1 MENSNYAGHLHILET
16 EEIAHIY
23 SVPDFTP
30 DERAVFFMLTTPER
44 EQVNLL
50 RGTSSK
56 VYFILQLGYFKAKHL
71 FFTFDFEDQVV
82 DTAFVLTKY
91 FPDKEKEELTNIS
104 RPTRQNQQQLICN
117 LFGYHTFDA
126 VFQQQLIQKAAVLA
140 KRHNHA
146 VYLFRSLL
154 QYFHTQ
160 KVIIPAYSFLQRE
173 IVSLAIREEQLRL
186 EQFIENNM
194 SDADKNLVNEL
205 LEKPKDDMHPFTL
218 QQKEPSSFDYYQIRR
233 LLLRQ
238 QQLKPIFEV
247 AKKLCIQMEI
257 ANENIRYYSSMATE
271 QKVFNLKRL
280 QGSNSNM
287 LYIYLLCFTH
297 NRYRQVNDILAE
309 ALKFYVLGLEK
320 SAEKA
325 AQTEIYNHQLASN
338 EALDK
343 VPNILAFFRND
354 QRDKMLFSE
363 VKRAAFSILTPEEF
377 DLVIDFIKKSK
388 PDKKVL
394 IWMYYQIK
402 KRLISL
408 YLRPL
413 CFHFSFDNNSKSD
426 NLMEAIDFLKEE
438 LVTNKKLP
446 TKIETKDLPCDFLA
460 KNGRKFIKD
469 KDGNVQLA
477 KYEMALYQALRNK
490 LEAGDVFIPDSF
502 INKDLDDDLI
512 PKEEWTVNKPT
523 IIKKLD
529 APKILKSA
537 AEVLEEWRGIIEP
550 LYKRTNQRIKKGLNP
565 SVQIDGKHKDGSTK
579 WHLIY
584 TETSNPL
591 NHQIYRQFAPID
603 IASLLKLVDNHTN
616 FLAVFTH
623 LFGSKVNRNTDKDKL
638 IACIVAFGTN
648 YGIGKMASISDMS
661 YQDLASTAN
670 TLIYLDTLRAANR
683 RIINKLKKLPMYK
696 HYQMQPGVVHSSSDG
711 QKYYT
716 QIPTINSRYSP
727 KYFGT
732 EKGVSS
738 ITNVADN
745 VLVNGD
751 IIGANEYEGNYV
763 FDLVYNNNSDIQT
776 DIHSTDS
783 HGINQVNFAIL
794 DMFGYQFAPR
804 YKDISSKAKT
814 IYSFHQPSKYKD
826 YLLQSKRILK
836 ENLIIE
842 EWDNFQR
849 ILASLGMKTTTQ
861 STIIKKLS
869 STKRNN
875 KTKRAI
881 AEYDNIVETYHKL
894 RYIDDPVYQK
904 QINTVLNRGEH
915 VNKLRKHLFH
925 ADGGRFKVHTVMEQK
940 IWMECNRLIANDIV
954 YYNTWLLSELL
965 AYHESQGNVMEA
977 DLIKK
982 VSPIAWQHI
991 HIYGRYIFRVG
1002 KVVWDVAAMVRKVK
1016 L

>member
-1 MENSNYAGHLHILET
+1 MEDSNYGGHLHILET

-23 SVPDFTP
+23 SMPDFTP
-30 DERAVFFMLTTPER
+30 DERAVFFLLSTSER
-44 EQVNLL
+44 EQINAL
-50 RGTSSK
+50 RGISSK

-71 FFTFDFEDQVV
+71 FFTFDFEDQAV
-82 DTAFVLTKY
+82 DTAFILTKY
-91 FPDKEKEELTNIS
+91 FSDKDKNELTNIS
-104 RPTRQNQQQLICN
+104 RPTRQNQQQLICK
-117 LFGYHTFDA
+117 LFGYQTFDEA
-126 VFQQQLIQKAAVLA
+126 FHQQLMQKSAILA

-146 VYLFRSLL
+146 VYLFRCVL

-160 KVIIPAYSFLQRE
+160 KVVIPAYSFLQRE
-173 IVSLAIREEQLRL
+173 VISLTIREEQIRL
-186 EQFIENNM
+186 ERFIENNT
-194 SDADKNLVNEL
+194 SETEKNLVRGL
-205 LEKPKDDMHPFTL
+205 LEKPKDDLHPFTL
-218 QQKEPSSFDYYQIRR
+218 QQKEPSSFDYYQIRG

-238 QQLKPIFEV
+238 QQLEPIFEV
-247 AKKLCIQMEI
+247 AKKLCTQMGI

-280 QGSNSNM
+280 QGSSNM
-287 LYIYLLCFTH
+287 LYVYLLCFAH

-320 SAEKA
+320 SAEKS
-325 AQTEIYNHQLASN
+325 AQTQIYAHQLASN
-338 EALDK
+338 EALNK
-343 VPNILAFFRND
+343 VPNILTFFRNN
-354 QRDKMLFSE
+354 QRDKTPFSE
-363 VKRAAFSILTPEEF
+363 VKQEAFGILSPKEF

-394 IWMYYQIK
+394 IWMYYQLK

-413 CFHFSFDNNSKSD
+413 CFHFDFDNNSKSN

-438 LVTNKKLP
+438 LVIKKKLP
-446 TKIETKDLPCDFLA
+446 AKIETKELSCDFIA
-460 KNGRKFIKD
+460 KNRRKFIKNE
-469 KDGNVQLA
+469 DGNIQLP

-502 INKDLDDDLI
+502 INKNLDDDLI
-512 PKEEWTVNKPT
+512 PSVEWDVKKTT
-523 IIKKLD
+523 IIEKLD
-529 APKILKSA
+529 APKMLKSA
-537 AEVLEEWRGIIEP
+537 EKVLAEWKGIIEP

-579 WHLIY
+579 WHLTY

-603 IASLLKLVDNHTN
+603 IASLLKLVDSHTS
-616 FLAVFTH
+616 FLAAFTH
-623 LFGSKVNRNTDKDKL
+623 LFGSKVSRNTDKDKL
-638 IACIVAFGTN
+638 IACVVAFGTN
-648 YGIGKMASISDMS
+648 YGIGKMASISDMA

-683 RIINKLKKLPMYK
+683 SIIDKLKKLPMYK

-727 KYFGT
+727 KYFGL
-732 EKGVSS
+732 EKGISS
-738 ITNVADN
+738 LTNVADN

-763 FDLVYNNNSDIQT
+763 FDLIYNNNSDIQT

-814 IYSFHQPSKYKD
+814 IYSFQHPNKYKN
-826 YLLQSKRILK
+826 YLLQPKRLIK
-836 ENLIIE
+836 ENLVIE

-861 STIIKKLS
+861 STIIKKVS

-881 AEYDNIVETYHKL
+881 VEYDNIVETYHKL
-894 RYIDDPVYQK
+894 RYIDDPVFQK

-940 IWMECNRLIANDIV
+940 IWMECNRLIANAII

-965 AYHESQGNVMEA
+965 TYQESQGNVIAA

-1002 KVVWDVAAMVRKVK
+1002 KVVLDVTAMVKKVK

>member
-1 MENSNYAGHLHILET
+1 MENSNYSGHLHILEA
-16 EEIAHIY
+16 EEIAYIY
-23 SVPDFTP
+23 ALPSFTP
-30 DERAVFFMLTTPER
+30 DERVIFFPLSTSER
-44 EQVNLL
+44 EQVTAL
-50 RGTSSK
+50 RGVSSK

-82 DTAFVLTKY
+82 DTAFVVAKY
-91 FPDKEKEELTNIS
+91 FPNTTRKKLASVS
-104 RPTRQNQQQLICN
+104 RPTRQSQQQLICD
-117 LFGYHTFDA
+117 LFGYQFFKEG
-126 VFQQQLIQKAAVLA
+126 FQEQLLQKAAVLA

-160 KVIIPAYSFLQRE
+160 KVIIPAYSFLQRDV
-173 IVSLAIREEQLRL
+173 VSLAVREEHLRL
-186 EQFIENNM
+186 EQFIEDKM
-194 SDADKNLVNEL
+194 SATEKSLVEGL
-205 LEKPKDDMHPFTL
+205 LEKPKEDMHPFTL

-233 LLLRQ
+233 LLTRQ
-238 QQLKPIFEV
+238 QQLQPIFEV
-247 AKKLCIQMEI
+247 AKKLCTQMGI

-280 QGSNSNM
+280 QGNSNM
-287 LYIYLLCFTH
+287 LYIYLLCFVH
-297 NRYRQVNDILAE
+297 NRYRQVNDILID

-320 SAEKA
+320 SAEKS
-325 AQTEIYNHQLASN
+325 AQTQIYAQHLASN
-338 EALDK
+338 EALEK
-343 VPNILAFFRND
+343 VPSILKFFRSN
-354 QRDKMLFSE
+354 QRDKMPFSE
-363 VKRAAFSILTPEEF
+363 VKAEAFGILGPQEF
-377 DLVIDFIKKSK
+377 DLVIDFIQKSK

-394 IWMYYQIK
+394 TWMYYQLK
-402 KRLISL
+402 RRLISL

-413 CFHFSFDNNSKSD
+413 CFHFRFDNNSKSS

-438 LVTNKKLP
+438 LVTKKKVP
-446 TKIETKDLPCDFLA
+446 AKIETKDLPCEFLA
-460 KNGRKFIKD
+460 KNRRKFIKD
-469 KDGNVQLA
+469 EQGIIQLP

-502 INKDLDDDLI
+502 INKNLEEDLI
-512 PKEEWTVNKPT
+512 PRAEWEVNKPT

-537 AEVLEEWRGIIEP
+537 EEVLQEWKNIIEP
-550 LYKRTNQRIKKGLNP
+550 LYKRTNERIKKGLNP
-565 SVQIDGKHKDGSTK
+565 SVQIDGKHTDGSTK

-591 NHQIYRQFAPID
+591 NHQIYQQFAPID
-603 IASLLKLVDNHTN
+603 IASLLKLVDNQTN
-616 FLAVFTH
+616 FLSAFTH
-623 LFGSKVNRNTDKDKL
+623 LFGSKVNRNKDKHKL

-661 YQDLASTAN
+661 YQDLATTAN
-670 TLIYLDTLRAANR
+670 TLIYLDTLREANR
-683 RIINKLKKLPMYK
+683 KIINKLKKLPMYK
-696 HYQMQPGVVHSSSDG
+696 HYQVQPGVVHSSSDG

-727 KYFGT
+727 KYFGL

-738 ITNVADN
+738 LTNVADN
-745 VLVNGD
+745 ALVNGD

-763 FDLVYNNNSDIQT
+763 FDLVYNNDTDIQAN
-776 DIHSTDS
+776 IHSTDS

-804 YKDISSKAKT
+804 YKNISSKAKT
-814 IYSFHQPSKYKD
+814 IYSFQQASEYKK
-826 YLLQSKRILK
+826 YLLQPKRRIK
-836 ENLIIE
+836 ENIIIE

-875 KTKRAI
+875 QTKKAI
-881 AEYDNIVETYHKL
+881 VEYDNIVETYHKL
-894 RYIDDPVYQK
+894 RYIDDPVFQK

-915 VNKLRKHLFH
+915 SNKLRKHVFH
-925 ADGGRFKVHTVMEQK
+925 VDGGRFKVHTVMEQK
-940 IWMECNRLIANDIV
+940 IWMECNRLIANAII

-965 AYHESQGNVMEA
+965 AYHEGQGNVLIV

-1002 KVVWDVAAMVRKVK
+1002 KVVFDVTAMVKKVK

>member
-1 MENSNYAGHLHILET
+1 MENSHYSGHLHILES

-23 SVPDFTP
+23 ALPDFTP
-30 DERAVFFMLTTPER
+30 DERALFFSLSTQEG
-44 EQVNLL
+44 EQLSKL
-50 RGTSSK
+50 RGVSSK

-71 FFTFDFEDQVV
+71 FFIFDFADRVV
-82 DTAFVLTKY
+82 DTAFILAKY
-91 FPDKEKEELTNIS
+91 FPTTDRKILPNVS
-104 RPTRQNQQQLICN
+104 RPTRQSQQNLICK
-117 LFGYHTFDA
+117 LFGYQPFDDTF
-126 VFQQQLIQKAAVLA
+126 QKQLLQKAVVLA

-146 VYLFRSLL
+146 VYLFRSIL
-154 QYFHTQ
+154 QYLHTQ

-173 IVSLAIREEQLRL
+173 VVSPAIRKEHIRL
-186 EQFIENNM
+186 EQFIEKHM
-194 SDADKNLVNEL
+194 SDTEKKLVDGL

-218 QQKEPSSFDYYQIRR
+218 QQKEPSSFDYYQIRK

-238 QQLKPIFEV
+238 QQLQPIFEV
-247 AKKLCIQMEI
+247 AKKLCKQMGI
-257 ANENIRYYSSMATE
+257 ANENIRYYSSLATE

-280 QGSNSNM
+280 QGNM
-287 LYIYLLCFTH
+287 LYVYLLCFTH
-297 NRYRQVNDILAE
+297 NRYHQVNDILAE

-320 SAEKA
+320 SAEKS
-325 AQTEIYNHQLASN
+325 AQTQIYAHQLASN

-343 VPNILAFFRND
+343 VPDVLSFFRND
-354 QRDKMLFSE
+354 QRDKMPFSE
-363 VKRAAFSILTPEEF
+363 VKKEAFGILTPQEF
-377 DLVIDFIKKSK
+377 DLVIDFIHKSK

-394 IWMYYQIK
+394 TWMYYQLK
-402 KRLISL
+402 RRLISL

-413 CFHFSFDNNSKSD
+413 CFHFNFDNNNKTD
-426 NLMEAIDFLKEE
+426 NLMEAIEFLKEE
-438 LVTNKKLP
+438 LVEKKKLP
-446 TKIETKDLPCDFLA
+446 TKIDTNDLPCDFLA
-460 KNGRKFIKD
+460 KNRRKLIKD
-469 KDGNVQLA
+469 EDGNIQLP

-490 LEAGDVFIPDSF
+490 LEAGDVFIPNSF
-502 INKDLDDDLI
+502 INKSLDDDLI
-512 PKEEWTVNKPT
+512 PKEQWCIDKPN
-523 IIKKLD
+523 IIQKLD

-537 AEVLEEWRGIIEP
+537 EEVLEEWKSIIEP

-565 SVQIDGKHKDGSTK
+565 SVQIDGKHKDGSTR

-603 IASLLKLVDNHTN
+603 LASLLKLVDGHTN
-616 FLAVFTH
+616 FLASFTH
-623 LFGSKVNRNTDKDKL
+623 LFGSKVNRNTDKHKL

-661 YQDLASTAN
+661 YQDLATTAN
-670 TLIYLDTLRAANR
+670 TLIYLDTLREANR
-683 RIINKLKKLPMYK
+683 RIINKLRQLPMYK
-696 HYQMQPGVVHSSSDG
+696 YYQMQPGVVHSSSDG

-727 KYFGT
+727 KYFGF

-738 ITNVADN
+738 LTNVADN
-745 VLVNGD
+745 VLINGD
-751 IIGANEYEGNYV
+751 LIGANEYEGNYV
-763 FDLVYNNNSDIQT
+763 FDMVYNNDTDIQT

-804 YKDISSKAKT
+804 YKNISSKAKT
-814 IYSFHQPSKYKD
+814 IYSFQHPSKYKN
-826 YLLQSKRILK
+826 YLLQPKR
-836 ENLIIE
+836 LIKQQLVIE

-875 KTKRAI
+875 KIKRAI
-881 AEYDNIVETYHKL
+881 VEYDNIVETYHKL
-894 RYIDDPVYQK
+894 RYIDDPIFQK

-915 VNKLRKHLFH
+915 VNKLRKHIYH

-940 IWMECNRLIANDIV
+940 IWMECNRLIANAII

-965 AYHESQGNVMEA
+965 TYHESQGNVIAA

-1002 KVVWDVAAMVRKVK
+1002 KVFIDVKAMVKKVK

>member
-1 MENSNYAGHLHILET
+1 MERSNYGGHLHILEA

-23 SVPDFTP
+23 SLPDFTP
-30 DERAVFFMLTTPER
+30 DERAIFFSLSTQER
-44 EQVNLL
+44 EQLSKL
-50 RGTSSK
+50 RGIASK

-71 FFTFDFEDQVV
+71 FFIFDFEDRVV
-82 DTAFVLTKY
+82 DTAFILAKY
-91 FPDKEKEELTNIS
+91 FPSANRKELLTVS
-104 RPTRQNQQQLICN
+104 RPTRQSQQNHICALFDYQTYDKVFEQL
-117 LFGYHTFDA
+117 L
-126 VFQQQLIQKAAVLA
+126 LQKATVLA

-146 VYLFRSLL
+146 VYLFRSIL

-173 IVSLAIREEQLRL
+173 IVSPTIRKEHLRL
-186 EQFIENNM
+186 EQFIDNKM
-194 SDADKNLVNEL
+194 SDAEKRLVDGL

-218 QQKEPSSFDYYQIRR
+218 QQKEPSSFDYYQVRK
-233 LLLRQ
+233 LLIRQ
-238 QQLKPIFEV
+238 QQLHPIFEV
-247 AKKLCIQMEI
+247 AKKLCKQMDI
-257 ANENIRYYSSMATE
+257 ANENIRYYSSLATE
-271 QKVFNLKRL
+271 QKVYNLKRL
-280 QGSNSNM
+280 QSNM
-287 LYIYLLCFTH
+287 LYVYLLCFTH
-297 NRYRQVNDILAE
+297 NRYHQVNDILAE

-320 SAEKA
+320 SAEKS
-325 AQTEIYNHQLASN
+325 AQTQIYAHQLASN
-338 EALDK
+338 EALEK
-343 VPNILAFFRND
+343 VPEILAFFRND
-354 QRDKMLFSE
+354 KRDKTPFNE
-363 VKRAAFSILTPEEF
+363 VKKEAFAILTPQEF
-377 DLVIDFIKKSK
+377 DLVIDTIHRNK

-394 IWMYYQIK
+394 TWMYYQLK

-413 CFHFSFDNNSKSD
+413 CFHFEFDNNSNSES
-426 NLMEAIDFLKEE
+426 LIQAIEFLKDE
-438 LVTNKKLP
+438 LVTNNKLP
-446 TKIETKDLPCDFLA
+446 TKINIEDLPCGFLT
-460 KNGRKFIKD
+460 NNRKKLIKD
-469 KDGNVQLA
+469 EDGNIQLP

-490 LEAGDVFIPDSF
+490 LEAGDVFISDSF
-502 INKDLDDDLI
+502 INKNLDDDLI
-512 PKEEWTVNKPT
+512 SKEEWSIDKLN
-523 IIKKLD
+523 IIRKLD
-529 APKILKSA
+529 APKIMKSA
-537 AEVLEEWRGIIEP
+537 QQVITDWKSIIEA

-565 SVQIDGKHKDGSTK
+565 SVQIDGKHKDGSIK

-616 FLAVFTH
+616 FLSSFTH
-623 LFGSKVNRNTDKDKL
+623 LFGSKVNRNTDKHKL
-638 IACIVAFGTN
+638 IACIVAFATN

-661 YQDLASTAN
+661 YQDLATTAN
-670 TLIYLDTLRAANR
+670 TLIYLDNLREANR
-683 RIINKLKKLPMYK
+683 RLINKLRKLPMYK

-727 KYFGT
+727 KYFGL

-738 ITNVADN
+738 LTNVADN
-745 VLVNGD
+745 VLVNGGL
-751 IIGANEYEGNYV
+751 IGANEYEGNYV
-763 FDLVYNNNSDIQT
+763 FDLVYNNDTDIQT

-804 YKDISSKAKT
+804 YKNISSKAKT
-814 IYSFHQPSKYKD
+814 IYSFQHPSKYKN
-826 YLLQSKRILK
+826 YLLQPKRLIK

-875 KTKRAI
+875 KIKRAI
-881 AEYDNIVETYHKL
+881 VEYDNIVETYHKL
-894 RYIDDPVYQK
+894 RYIDDPIYQK

-915 VNKLRKHLFH
+915 INKLRKHLFH

-940 IWMECNRLIANDIV
+940 IWMECNRLVANAII

-965 AYHESQGNVMEA
+965 SYHESQGNIITT

-1002 KVVWDVAAMVRKVK
+1002 KVILDVGTMVRKIK
-1016 L
+1016 M